1 MVVIRRQSRLTGTMK
16 VQRREYQNWPST
28 SDFLALLNSALPLSN
43 IRAMVAEQHR
53 QDQEELTR
61 VKKSLDSA
69 LTLVYSIC
77 LFAMLG
83 TVLTESPVLNIARK
97 SISFQRLAVVRL
109 LSGERGSSYVN
120 SQDYLSFVYLTL
132 AHSWFIWVERL

>member
-1 MVVIRRQSRLTGTMK
+1 M
-16 VQRREYQNWPST
+16 QNGGNSQT
-28 SDFLALLNSALPLSN
+28 IETDRDDESSEKGVSELAVDSDFLALLNSALPLSN

-83 TVLTESPVLNIARK
+83 TVLTESRC
-97 SISFQRLAVVRL
+97 
-109 LSGERGSSYVN
+109 
-120 SQDYLSFVYLTL
+120 
-132 AHSWFIWVERL
+132 

>member
-1 MVVIRRQSRLTGTMK
+1 MVRGSPSVRSVREFTNTFQLFSSVVDFFSRKRL
-16 VQRREYQNWPST
+16 VQNGGNSQTIETDRDDESSEKGISDLAVD

-69 LTLVYSIC
+69 STLVYSSC
-77 LFAMLG
+77 LFAC
-83 TVLTESPVLNIARK
+83 
-97 SISFQRLAVVRL
+97 VVQ
-109 LSGERGSSYVN
+109 S
-120 SQDYLSFVYLTL
+120 
-132 AHSWFIWVERL
+132 

>member
-1 MVVIRRQSRLTGTMK
+1 M
-16 VQRREYQNWPST
+16 
-28 SDFLALLNSALPLSN
+28 
-43 IRAMVAEQHR
+43 
-53 QDQEELTR
+53 
-61 VKKSLDSA
+61 
-69 LTLVYSIC
+69 
-77 LFAMLG
+77 
-83 TVLTESPVLNIARK
+83 LNIARK